1 MLVNAFFLSH
11 FSYCP
16 LVWMCHTR
24 IKNNKINRLHERRLQ
39 LISKGKQSS
48 FHTVLEEI
56 ITFPRCPRQQKGTAS
71 TLTKENRTYFTIRA
85 VKPVRYRLESLSY
98 LGSKCWET
106 LPLDLKQTKLLS
118 EFKAKIKKWN
128 PKNRSCDFAR
138 HTSKMLVLI
147 ESL

>member
-1 MLVNAFFLSH
+1 M
-11 FSYCP
+11 
-16 LVWMCHTR
+16 
-24 IKNNKINRLHERRLQ
+24 
-39 LISKGKQSS
+39 KG
-48 FHTVLEEI
+48 I
-56 ITFPRCPRQQKGTAS
+56 AS